1 MHLQLTCQHRRER
14 LQRIEGTLEP
24 TGLRCGGQQ
33 PEDPVL
39 TGEAERDTSLDPAP
53 DLALGFVT
61 FTLTQSRVL
70 YLSATGD
77 FNKSAARVEGPRPAG
92 VDVRAVVIM
101 EEPDEVSALQLGPT
115 QSESQEVASTVHR
128 AQSRT
133 GVESDLQREMT
144 FFWTYV
150 CIFSCQFARF
160 HTVPGRRPV
169 NLTTNK

>member
-1 MHLQLTCQHRRER
+1 M
-14 LQRIEGTLEP
+14 
-24 TGLRCGGQQ
+24 
-33 PEDPVL
+33 
-39 TGEAERDTSLDPAP
+39 
-53 DLALGFVT
+53 
-61 FTLTQSRVL
+61 
-70 YLSATGD
+70 
-77 FNKSAARVEGPRPAG
+77 EGPRPAG

-101 EEPDEVSALQLGPT
+101 EQPDEVSALQLGPT

-150 CIFSCQFARF
+150 CILSCQFARF
-160 HTVPGRRPV
+160 HSVPGRRPV